1 MSSRLKAKIAMSIN
15 DFPEI
20 ISGNDVKLELI
31 SQFDWFKDV
40 SQKELDDIIDHTS
53 AKEFQ
58 EMADE
63 VMEYVIPRAMDNYTI
78 KTIYTREFATELRW
92 LLARAL
98 YVDKF
103 SIIVNLIQS
112 SQPADTAIFN
122 RPLMFSSTL
131 YTARRL
137 RALQN
142 EGYISFDASFKN
154 RTDENERPLDT
165 ISDNQL
171 TNMINQ
177 AHEIAIKRALKSPL
191 ATRILTQVA
200 NSRLNII
207 TDEYWVRKGI
217 RK

>member
-1 MSSRLKAKIAMSIN
+1 
-15 DFPEI
+15 
-20 ISGNDVKLELI
+20 
-31 SQFDWFKDV
+31 
-40 SQKELDDIIDHTS
+40 
-53 AKEFQ
+53 
-58 EMADE
+58 MADE

-122 RPLMFSSTL
+122 RPLMFSNTL
-131 YTARRL
+131 YTAKRL

-171 TNMINQ
+171 TNMISQ